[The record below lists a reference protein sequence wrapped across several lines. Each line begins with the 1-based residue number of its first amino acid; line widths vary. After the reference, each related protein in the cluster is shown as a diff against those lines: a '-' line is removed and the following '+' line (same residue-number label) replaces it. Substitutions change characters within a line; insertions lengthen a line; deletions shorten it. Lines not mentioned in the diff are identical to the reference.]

1 MVSLFSIGFLKL
13 YFRHE
18 IPPYTIYSFFTS
30 SPLSFSFHYPIPSL
44 CCLVDI
50 KTKKLKK
57 NNFYWSLY
65 SFLFGS
71 LSYLKITLGIAMHC
85 QHCNIIAIEHHT
97 PQSTFCTQRTNIP
110 AFIPPF
116 LRNHIILSVFKLL
129 FTYPNCSTLCE
140 HAIGSMPIYQCDVT

>member
-18 IPPYTIYSFFTS
+18 IPPYILFTHLS
-30 SPLSFSFHYPIPSL
+30 IHFSYHFRSNIQSPHCVVWLIQKQKIF
-44 CCLVDI
+44 
-50 KTKKLKK
+50 KK

-85 QHCNIIAIEHHT
+85 QHCNIIANRAPHSVIYFLHT
-97 PQSTFCTQRTNIP
+97 AHKYS

-116 LRNHIILSVFKLL
+116 LRNHIICLFSSCCSPTLTVEHSVNMQLA
-129 FTYPNCSTLCE
+129 PCQSIN
-140 HAIGSMPIYQCDVT
+140 AM